1 MSILNLTILVATSG
15 LKIALYL
22 RTCKCTPFLTLA
34 AGFLQPLVAFRSRRH
49 QRNEEVQR
57 GPGEQRARPRSPS
70 RHPDPDAH
78 EALPGP
84 EELLHLRLRSLPM
97 SVSFPLGLCSDLW
110 QLLAGFKLT
119 LIPLAPDTAPT
130 ILSLK
135 TTWR

>member
-1 MSILNLTILVATSG
+1 MGILNLTILVATSG

-22 RTCKCTPFLTLA
+22 RTCKCTPLLTLA

-97 SVSFPLGLCSDLW
+97 SVSF
-110 QLLAGFKLT
+110 LLAFAVTFCSCWRGFN
-119 LIPLAPDTAPT
+119 
-130 ILSLK
+130 
-135 TTWR
+135 